1 MSADFKF
8 TGPPKAALTA
18 SISGAGVIINSPGIA
33 KFITIFDVLASQ
45 STLLRENNAAGAILA
60 YIPSGSCNLS
70 ASITGGVTPVG
81 RTGNAIYNSAGNVT
95 VNYSIMS
102 ADWI

>member
-1 MSADFKF
+1 MADFKF
-8 TGPPKAALTA
+8 TGHPEPARTA

-33 KFITIFDVLASQ
+33 KFITIFDVLASEA
-45 STLLRENNAAGAILA
+45 TLLREWNDAGAVLA

-70 ASITGGVTPVG
+70 AAITGGMIDG
-81 RTGNAIYNSAGNVT
+81 TGNAIYNSAGNVT
-95 VNYSIMS
+95 VNYNIQQ